1 MNSTNKISGIIITAI
16 NSLYFIFLYIS
27 LKTFEENNER
37 QFFTFVLIIFI
48 ILILQTLLMQ
58 KTIVKNKH
66 LDRVFFIINYSAINI
81 NIILFVFITIIC
93 LFYLLAPDL
102 SKFNS

>member
-1 MNSTNKISGIIITAI
+1 MNSKNKISGIVITAI

-27 LKTFEENNER
+27 LKIFEENNEN
-37 QFFTFVLIIFI
+37 QFFTFVLIIFN

-66 LDRVFFIINYSAINI
+66 LDRLFFVINYSATNI
-81 NIILFVFITIIC
+81 NIILFVLLIIIS
-93 LFYLLAPDL
+93 LFYLIAPDL